1 MLPKLF
7 FLNGKSTREETHIVD
22 VDERDI
28 ESISLHD
35 EITNF
40 NLIFGRISEK
50 LKQQDKDLNRQFL
63 DQFQSILKEEI
74 ENINKFVDNA
84 VPNYIYATN
93 VVASKIKIFQF
104 FKDKFLLTLKAIDP
118 TSTQI
123 IQDLI
128 SNLLN
133 SGNFL
138 CSKYILIYNRY
149 CIQAIPE
156 DR

>member
-1 MLPKLF
+1 MATLPSLIDLKINLSTQEEALLILNMLPKLF

-63 DQFQSILKEEI
+63 DEFQSIH
-74 ENINKFVDNA
+74 
-84 VPNYIYATN
+84 
-93 VVASKIKIFQF
+93 
-104 FKDKFLLTLKAIDP
+104 
-118 TSTQI
+118 
-123 IQDLI
+123 
-128 SNLLN
+128 
-133 SGNFL
+133 
-138 CSKYILIYNRY
+138 
-149 CIQAIPE
+149 PE
-156 DR
+156 YK